1 MAELCS
7 SLYTSPDSGCRCQFL
22 PFYQWRNLTVNSQ
35 FNWKKRE
42 AKTWHPDKL
51 TLKVRLS
58 ICCKSFCCLWFC
70 FTYFVVH
77 RARVSYRTVSVTP
90 STPVGTKAWACHTKA
105 AMPVFVLPI
114 KYAHIHEIGVIL
126 SVSWPCTCAY
136 VIALF
141 PVFPWRV
148 TKVPFWLLKFAVCM
162 QHFNHF
168 FAVCMRRFNQVLQ
181 RQAIKLNILRVF

>member
-7 SLYTSPDSGCRCQFL
+7 SLYTSPDSGGRCQFL

-77 RARVSYRTVSVTP
+77 RARVSYRTVTVTP
-90 STPVGTKAWACHTKA
+90 STLVGTKAWACHTKA

-126 SVSWPCTCAY
+126 SVPWPCTCAY

-162 QHFNHF
+162 QHFNQF

-181 RQAIKLNILRVF
+181 RQAIKLNILWVF

>member
-1 MAELCS
+1 MVELCS
-7 SLYTSPDSGCRCQFL
+7 NLYTSPDSGGRCQFL

-35 FNWKKRE
+35 FHWKKRE

-90 STPVGTKAWACHTKA
+90 STLVGTKAWACHTKA
-105 AMPVFVLPI
+105 VMPVFVLPI

-126 SVSWPCTCAY
+126 SVPWPCTCAY

-141 PVFPWRV
+141 P
-148 TKVPFWLLKFAVCM
+148 VPFWLLKFAVCM
-162 QHFNHF
+162 QHFNQF
-168 FAVCMRRFNQVLQ
+168 FAVCMRRFNQILQ
-181 RQAIKLNILRVF
+181 RQAIKLNIIRVF